1 MKELI
6 LVLGKNS
13 KFFIFTISKVKMRYI
28 ILKLKN
34 VSTVFYM
41 QYCTWQ
47 TTRKMIKSSKIDGG
61 KLTNFCLGREIRIGH
76 GWDSCF
82 TLSAKIHVLGSKIL
96 KVLLNLV
103 SNRNCVRKSFGL
115 IWTVLEITSLNWSC
129 CLACKS
135 KVLLLFWS
143 SMNEFYLKH
152 YEIQQL
158 TSY

>member
-76 GWDSCF
+76 G
-82 TLSAKIHVLGSKIL
+82 
-96 KVLLNLV
+96 
-103 SNRNCVRKSFGL
+103 
-115 IWTVLEITSLNWSC
+115 
-129 CLACKS
+129 
-135 KVLLLFWS
+135 
-143 SMNEFYLKH
+143 
-152 YEIQQL
+152 
-158 TSY
+158 